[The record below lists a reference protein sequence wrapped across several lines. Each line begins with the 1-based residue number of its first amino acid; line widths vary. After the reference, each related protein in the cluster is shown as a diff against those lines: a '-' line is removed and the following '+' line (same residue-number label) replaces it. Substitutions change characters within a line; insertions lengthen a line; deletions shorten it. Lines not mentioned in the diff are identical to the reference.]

1 MGDIKKLAV
10 LVSGN
15 GSNLQSIID
24 SINIGEINA
33 NISLVISNIETA
45 FALTRAKQ
53 ENLNSA
59 FLNHKNFSSRENFD
73 QALSE
78 LLIKHEVDL
87 IVLAGFMRILSNS
100 FIEKFNRKIINI
112 HPSLLPKY
120 PGLNTHEKVINN
132 KDKFHGVTI
141 HLVDEGLDSGPIIAQ
156 ARFVATKYKD
166 IDGLITKVHS
176 IEHKLYPMIIKM
188 IVEGEI
194 NLNELNGKNFKC
206 YEDEFDL

>member
-45 FALTRAKQ
+45 YALTRAKK

-59 FLNHKNFSSRENFD
+59 FLNHKNFSSRESFD
-73 QALSE
+73 RALSE

-87 IVLAGFMRILSNS
+87 VVLAGFMRILSNS

-120 PGLNTHEKVINN
+120 PGLKTHEKVINN
-132 KDKFHGVTI
+132 KDKYHGVTI

-156 ARFVATKYKD
+156 ARFEATKYKD
-166 IDGLITKVHS
+166 IDSLITKVHS
-176 IEHKLYPMIIKM
+176 LEHKLYPLIIKM

-194 NLNELNGKNFKC
+194 NLNELNGKDFKC
-206 YEDEFDL
+206 YEDELDL

>member
-45 FALTRAKQ
+45 YALTRAKK

-59 FLNHKNFSSRENFD
+59 FLNHKNFSSRESFD
-73 QALSE
+73 RALSE

-87 IVLAGFMRILSNS
+87 VVLAGFMRILSNS

-156 ARFVATKYKD
+156 ARFKATKYED
-166 IDGLITKVHS
+166 IDSLITKVHS
-176 IEHKLYPMIIKM
+176 LEHKLYPLIIKM

>member
-24 SINIGEINA
+24 SINIGDINA
-33 NISLVISNIETA
+33 NISLVISNIESA
-45 FALTRAKQ
+45 FALKRAKK
-53 ENLNSA
+53 ENLKSA
-59 FLNHKNFSSRENFD
+59 FLNHKNFSSRESFD

-78 LLIKHEVDL
+78 LLIKHEIDL

-100 FIEKFNRKIINI
+100 FTEKFNRKIINI

-120 PGLNTHEKVINN
+120 PGLKTHEKVINN
-132 KDKFHGVTI
+132 KDKYHGVTI

-156 ARFVATKYKD
+156 ARFEATKYKD
-166 IDGLITKVHS
+166 IDSLITKVHS
-176 IEHKLYPMIIKM
+176 LEHKLYPLIIKM

-194 NLNELNGKNFKC
+194 NLNELNGKDFKC

>member
-24 SINIGEINA
+24 SINIGDINA
-33 NISLVISNIETA
+33 NITLVISNIESA
-45 FALTRAKQ
+45 FALKRAKK
-53 ENLNSA
+53 ENLKSA
-59 FLNHKNFSSRENFD
+59 FLNHKNFSSRESFD

-100 FIEKFNRKIINI
+100 FTEKFNRKIINI

-120 PGLNTHEKVINN
+120 PGLKTHEKVMNN
-132 KDKFHGVTI
+132 KDKYHGVTI

-156 ARFVATKYKD
+156 ARFEATKYKD
-166 IDGLITKVHS
+166 IDSLITKVHS
-176 IEHKLYPMIIKM
+176 LEHKLYPLIIKM

-194 NLNELNGKNFKC
+194 NLNAVSYTHLT
-206 YEDEFDL
+206 LPTSPHV

>member
-1 MGDIKKLAV
+1 M
-10 LVSGN
+10 
-15 GSNLQSIID
+15 
-24 SINIGEINA
+24 
-33 NISLVISNIETA
+33 
-45 FALTRAKQ
+45 
-53 ENLNSA
+53 
-59 FLNHKNFSSRENFD
+59 NHKNFSSRESFD

-156 ARFVATKYKD
+156 ARFKATKYKD
-166 IDGLITKVHS
+166 IDSLITKVHS
-176 IEHKLYPMIIKM
+176 IEHKLYPLIIKM

>member
-1 MGDIKKLAV
+1 LGDIKKLAV

-59 FLNHKNFSSRENFD
+59 FLNHKNFSSRESFD

>member
-33 NISLVISNIETA
+33 NISLVMSNVETA

-53 ENLNSA
+53 ENLKSA
-59 FLNHKNFSSRENFD
+59 FLNHKNFLSRESFD
-73 QALSE
+73 LALSE
-78 LLIKHEVDL
+78 LLIKHKVDL

-100 FIEKFNRKIINI
+100 FIEKFNKKIINI

-120 PGLNTHEKVINN
+120 PGLKTHEKVMNN
-132 KDKFHGVTI
+132 NDKYHGVTI

-156 ARFVATKYKD
+156 ARFKATKYED
-166 IDGLITKVHS
+166 IDSLITKVHS
-176 IEHKLYPMIIKM
+176 LEHKLYPLIIKM

-194 NLNELNGKNFKC
+194 NLNELNGKDFKC

>member
-59 FLNHKNFSSRENFD
+59 FLNHKNFSSRESFD

-194 NLNELNGKNFKC
+194 NLNELNGKDFKC

>member
-24 SINIGEINA
+24 SINIGDINA
-33 NISLVISNIETA
+33 NISLVISNIESA
-45 FALTRAKQ
+45 FALKRAKK
-53 ENLNSA
+53 ENLKSA
-59 FLNHKNFSSRENFD
+59 FLNHKNFSSRESFD

-78 LLIKHEVDL
+78 LLIKHEIDL

-100 FIEKFNRKIINI
+100 FTEKFNRKIINI

-120 PGLNTHEKVINN
+120 PGLKTHEKVINN
-132 KDKFHGVTI
+132 KDKYHGVTI

-156 ARFVATKYKD
+156 ARFEATKYKD
-166 IDGLITKVHS
+166 IDSLITKVHS
-176 IEHKLYPMIIKM
+176 LEHKLYPLIIKM

-194 NLNELNGKNFKC
+194 NLNELNGKDFKC
-206 YEDEFDL
+206 YEDELDL

>member
-24 SINIGEINA
+24 SINIGDINA
-33 NISLVISNIETA
+33 NISLVISNIESA
-45 FALTRAKQ
+45 FALKRAKK
-53 ENLNSA
+53 ENLKSA
-59 FLNHKNFSSRENFD
+59 FLNHKNFSSRESFD

-100 FIEKFNRKIINI
+100 FTEKFNRKIINI

-120 PGLNTHEKVINN
+120 PGLKTHEKVMNN
-132 KDKFHGVTI
+132 KDKYHGVTI

-156 ARFVATKYKD
+156 ARFEATKYKD
-166 IDGLITKVHS
+166 IDSLITKVHS
-176 IEHKLYPMIIKM
+176 LEHKLYPLIIKKV
-188 IVEGEI
+188 VEGEI
-194 NLNELNGKNFKC
+194 NLNELNGKDFKC

>member
-45 FALTRAKQ
+45 YALTRAKK

-59 FLNHKNFSSRENFD
+59 FLNHKNFSSRESFD

-100 FIEKFNRKIINI
+100 FIEKFNKKIINI

-120 PGLNTHEKVINN
+120 PGLKTHEKVINN
-132 KDKFHGVTI
+132 KDKYHGVTI

-156 ARFVATKYKD
+156 ARFEATKYKD
-166 IDGLITKVHS
+166 IDSLITKVHS
-176 IEHKLYPMIIKM
+176 LEHKLYPLIIKM

-194 NLNELNGKNFKC
+194 NLNELNGKDFKC

>member
-1 MGDIKKLAV
+1 MGDIKKLAI

-45 FALTRAKQ
+45 YALTRAKK

-59 FLNHKNFSSRENFD
+59 FLNHKNFSSRESFD

-78 LLIKHEVDL
+78 LLTKHEVDL

>member
-45 FALTRAKQ
+45 YALTRAKK

-59 FLNHKNFSSRENFD
+59 FLNHKNFSSRESFD

-176 IEHKLYPMIIKM
+176 LEHKLYPLIIKM

-194 NLNELNGKNFKC
+194 KLNELNGKNFKC
-206 YEDEFDL
+206 YEDEIDF

>member
-1 MGDIKKLAV
+1 MSDIKKLAV

-24 SINIGEINA
+24 SINIGDINA
-33 NISLVISNIETA
+33 NISLVISNVETA
-45 FALTRAKQ
+45 FALKRAKK
-53 ENLNSA
+53 ENLKSA
-59 FLNHKNFSSRENFD
+59 FLNHKNFSSRESFD

-120 PGLNTHEKVINN
+120 PGLKTHEKVINN
-132 KDKFHGVTI
+132 KDKYHGVTI

-156 ARFVATKYKD
+156 ARFEATKYKD
-166 IDGLITKVHS
+166 IDSLITKVHS
-176 IEHKLYPMIIKM
+176 LEHKLYPLIIKM

>member
-33 NISLVISNIETA
+33 NISLVVSNIETA

-59 FLNHKNFSSRENFD
+59 FLNHKNFSSRESFD

-156 ARFVATKYKD
+156 ARFKAAKYRD
-166 IDGLITKVHS
+166 IDSLITKVHS
-176 IEHKLYPMIIKM
+176 IEHKLYPLIIKM

>member
-24 SINIGEINA
+24 SINIGEINT

-45 FALTRAKQ
+45 YALTRAKK

-59 FLNHKNFSSRENFD
+59 VLNHKNFSSRESFD

-78 LLIKHEVDL
+78 LLTKHEVDL

-156 ARFVATKYKD
+156 ARFKATKYED
-166 IDGLITKVHS
+166 IDSLITKVHS
-176 IEHKLYPMIIKM
+176 LEHKLYPLIIKM

-206 YEDEFDL
+206 YEDELDL

>member
-1 MGDIKKLAV
+1 MGNIKKLAV

-59 FLNHKNFSSRENFD
+59 FLNHKNFSSRESFD

-100 FIEKFNRKIINI
+100 FIEKFNKKIINI

-120 PGLNTHEKVINN
+120 PGLKTHEKVMNN
-132 KDKFHGVTI
+132 NDKYHGVTI

>member
-1 MGDIKKLAV
+1 MSDIKKLAV

-45 FALTRAKQ
+45 YALTRAKK

-59 FLNHKNFSSRENFD
+59 FLNHKNFSSRESFD

-100 FIEKFNRKIINI
+100 FIEKFNKKIINI

-120 PGLNTHEKVINN
+120 PGLKTHEKVMNN
-132 KDKFHGVTI
+132 NDKYHGVTI

-194 NLNELNGKNFKC
+194 NLNELNGKDFKC

>member
-24 SINIGEINA
+24 SINIGDINA
-33 NISLVISNIETA
+33 NISLVISNIESA
-45 FALTRAKQ
+45 FALKRAKK

-59 FLNHKNFSSRENFD
+59 FLNHKNFSSRESFD

-78 LLIKHEVDL
+78 LLTKHEVDL

-120 PGLNTHEKVINN
+120 PGLKTHEKVINN
-132 KDKFHGVTI
+132 KDKYHGVTI

-156 ARFVATKYKD
+156 AKFEATKYKD
-166 IDGLITKVHS
+166 IDSLITKVHS
-176 IEHKLYPMIIKM
+176 LEHKLYPLIIKM

-194 NLNELNGKNFKC
+194 NLNELNGKDFKC
-206 YEDEFDL
+206 YEDELDL

>member
-15 GSNLQSIID
+15 GSTLQSIID

-45 FALTRAKQ
+45 YALTRAKK

-59 FLNHKNFSSRENFD
+59 FLNHKNFSSRESFD
-73 QALSE
+73 RALSE

-87 IVLAGFMRILSNS
+87 VVLAGFMRILSNS

-141 HLVDEGLDSGPIIAQ
+141 HLVDEGLDRGPIIAQ
-156 ARFVATKYKD
+156 ARFKATKYKD
-166 IDGLITKVHS
+166 IDSLITKVHS
-176 IEHKLYPMIIKM
+176 LEHKLYPLIIKM

-206 YEDEFDL
+206 YEDKFDL

>member
-24 SINIGEINA
+24 SINIGDINA
-33 NISLVISNIETA
+33 NISLVISNVETA
-45 FALTRAKQ
+45 FALKRAKK
-53 ENLNSA
+53 ENLKSA
-59 FLNHKNFSSRENFD
+59 FLNHKNFSSRESFD

-78 LLIKHEVDL
+78 LLIKNEVDL

-120 PGLNTHEKVINN
+120 PGLKTHEKVINN
-132 KDKFHGVTI
+132 KDKYHGVTI

-156 ARFVATKYKD
+156 ARFKATKYED
-166 IDGLITKVHS
+166 IDSLITKVHS
-176 IEHKLYPMIIKM
+176 LAHKLYPLIIKM

-194 NLNELNGKNFKC
+194 NLNELNGKDFKC

>member
-45 FALTRAKQ
+45 FALTRAKK

-59 FLNHKNFSSRENFD
+59 FLNHKNFSSREGFD

-120 PGLNTHEKVINN
+120 PGLKTHEKVINN

-156 ARFVATKYKD
+156 ARFKAAKYKD
-166 IDGLITKVHS
+166 IDSLITKVHS
-176 IEHKLYPMIIKM
+176 IEHKLYPLIIKM
-188 IVEGEI
+188 IIEGEI
-194 NLNELNGKNFKC
+194 NLNELNRKNFKC
-206 YEDEFDL
+206 YEDELDL

>member
-33 NISLVISNIETA
+33 SISLVISNIETA
-45 FALTRAKQ
+45 YALTRAKK

-59 FLNHKNFSSRENFD
+59 FLNHKNFSSRESFD

-78 LLIKHEVDL
+78 LLIEHEVDL

>member
-59 FLNHKNFSSRENFD
+59 FLNHKNFSSRESFD

-78 LLIKHEVDL
+78 LLTKHEVDL

-188 IVEGEI
+188 IVEREI
-194 NLNELNGKNFKC
+194 NLNELNGKDFKC

>member
-59 FLNHKNFSSRENFD
+59 FLNHKNFSSRESFD

-176 IEHKLYPMIIKM
+176 IEHKLYPLIIKM
-188 IVEGEI
+188 IIEGEI
-194 NLNELNGKNFKC
+194 NLNELSGKNFKC
-206 YEDEFDL
+206 YEDELDL

>member
-24 SINIGEINA
+24 AINIGEINA

-59 FLNHKNFSSRENFD
+59 FLNHKNFSSRESFD
-73 QALSE
+73 QSLSE

>member
-59 FLNHKNFSSRENFD
+59 FLNHKNFSSRESFD
-73 QALSE
+73 RALSE

-87 IVLAGFMRILSNS
+87 VVLAGFMRILSNS
-100 FIEKFNRKIINI
+100 FIEKFNRKIFNI

-120 PGLNTHEKVINN
+120 PGLKTHEKVINN
-132 KDKFHGVTI
+132 MDKYHGVTI

-156 ARFVATKYKD
+156 ARFEATKYKD
-166 IDGLITKVHS
+166 INSLITKVHS
-176 IEHKLYPMIIKM
+176 IEHKLYPLIIKM

>member
-1 MGDIKKLAV
+1 LGDIKKLAV

-45 FALTRAKQ
+45 FALTRAKK
-53 ENLNSA
+53 ENLKSA
-59 FLNHKNFSSRENFD
+59 FLNHKNFSSRESFD

-100 FIEKFNRKIINI
+100 FIEKFNKKIINI

-120 PGLNTHEKVINN
+120 PGLKTHEKVMNN
-132 KDKFHGVTI
+132 KDKYHGVTI

-156 ARFVATKYKD
+156 AKFATTKYKD
-166 IDGLITKVHS
+166 INSLITKVQS
-176 IEHKLYPMIIKM
+176 IEHKLYPLIIKM
-188 IVEGEI
+188 IVRGEI
-194 NLNELNGKNFKC
+194 NLNELNRKNFKC

>member
-45 FALTRAKQ
+45 YALTRAKK

-59 FLNHKNFSSRENFD
+59 FLNHKNFSSRESFD

-100 FIEKFNRKIINI
+100 FIEKFNKKIINI

-120 PGLNTHEKVINN
+120 PGLKTHEKVINN
-132 KDKFHGVTI
+132 KDKYHGVTI

-156 ARFVATKYKD
+156 ARFKATKYED
-166 IDGLITKVHS
+166 IDSLITKVHS
-176 IEHKLYPMIIKM
+176 LEHKLYPLIIKM

-194 NLNELNGKNFKC
+194 NLNELNGKDFKC

>member
-59 FLNHKNFSSRENFD
+59 FLNHKNFSSRESFD

>member
-45 FALTRAKQ
+45 FALTRAKK
-53 ENLNSA
+53 ENLKSA
-59 FLNHKNFSSRENFD
+59 FLNHKNFSSRESFD

-100 FIEKFNRKIINI
+100 FIEKFNKKIINI

-120 PGLNTHEKVINN
+120 PGLKTHEKVMNN
-132 KDKFHGVTI
+132 KDKYHGVTI

-156 ARFVATKYKD
+156 AKFATTKYKD
-166 IDGLITKVHS
+166 INSLITKVQS
-176 IEHKLYPMIIKM
+176 IEHKLYPLIIKM
-188 IVEGEI
+188 IVRGEI
-194 NLNELNGKNFKC
+194 NLNELNRKNFKC

>member
-45 FALTRAKQ
+45 FALTRAKK

-73 QALSE
+73 KALSE

-87 IVLAGFMRILSNS
+87 IVLAGFMRILSNN
-100 FIEKFNRKIINI
+100 FIEKFNKKIINI

-120 PGLNTHEKVINN
+120 PGLKTHEKVMDN
-132 KDKFHGVTI
+132 KDKYHGVTI

-156 ARFVATKYKD
+156 ARFEATKYKE
-166 IDGLITKVHS
+166 INSLITKVHS
-176 IEHKLYPMIIKM
+176 IEHKLYPLIIKM

-194 NLNELNGKNFKC
+194 NLNEINGKNFKC
-206 YEDEFDL
+206 YEDEFDI

>member
-59 FLNHKNFSSRENFD
+59 FLNHKNFSSRESFD

-120 PGLNTHEKVINN
+120 KGLNTHYKAIQN
-132 KDKFHGVTI
+132 KDKYSGATVHIVN
-141 HLVDEGLDSGPIIAQ
+141 EKLDSGEIIMQ
-156 ARFVATKYKD
+156 KKVKILKKD
-166 IDGLITKVHS
+166 SEKSLEKKVLK
-176 IEHKLYPMIIKM
+176 IEHKIYPKSIIR
-188 IVEGEI
+188 
-194 NLNELNGKNFKC
+194 LLTS
-206 YEDEFDL
+206 D

>member
-1 MGDIKKLAV
+1 LGDIKKLAV

-24 SINIGEINA
+24 SINIGDIDA

-45 FALTRAKQ
+45 FALKRAKK
-53 ENLNSA
+53 ENLKSA
-59 FLNHKNFSSRENFD
+59 FLNHKNFSSRESFD
-73 QALSE
+73 QALGE

-100 FIEKFNRKIINI
+100 FIEKFHRKIINI

-120 PGLNTHEKVINN
+120 PGLKTHEKVINN
-132 KDKFHGVTI
+132 KDKYHGVTI

-156 ARFVATKYKD
+156 ARFEATKYKD
-166 IDGLITKVHS
+166 IDSLITKVHS
-176 IEHKLYPMIIKM
+176 LEHKLYPLIIKM

-194 NLNELNGKNFKC
+194 NLNELNGKDFKC

>member
-53 ENLNSA
+53 ENLKSA
-59 FLNHKNFSSRENFD
+59 FLNHKNFSSRESFD

-120 PGLNTHEKVINN
+120 PGPVSYTHLTLPTNS
-132 KDKFHGVTI
+132 GV
-141 HLVDEGLDSGPIIAQ
+141 
-156 ARFVATKYKD
+156 
-166 IDGLITKVHS
+166 
-176 IEHKLYPMIIKM
+176 
-188 IVEGEI
+188 
-194 NLNELNGKNFKC
+194 
-206 YEDEFDL
+206 